1 MANYHFIAGDGKPYG
16 PYSAEQTRAY
26 MSQNRL
32 TAQSQVSADGGPWQ
46 PAGSYPELMS
56 GAGASA
62 PVGGT
67 AASPM
72 PTPMAVQGA
81 STNGMAITGMV
92 MGILSLLCSYP
103 CCGVPFNI
111 LGIIFSLVALSQLKK
126 NLGQGGRGMAI
137 AGLICSILSIVILVV
152 LLVLGIASGFPSEF
166 NR

>member
-1 MANYHFIAGDGKPYG
+1 MANYHYIAGDGKQYG
-16 PYSAEQTRAY
+16 PYSTEQMQQFMA
-26 MSQNRL
+26 QNRL

-46 PAGSYPELMS
+46 QAGSYPELMS

-81 STNGMAITGMV
+81 STNGMAITGMIC
-92 MGILSLLCSYP
+92 GILSLLTV
-103 CCGVPFNI
+103 CCCYGLPFNI
-111 LGIIFSLVALSQLKK
+111 LGVIFSIIGLSQLKK
-126 NLGQGGRGMAI
+126 NPGQGGRGMAI
-137 AGLICSILSIVILVV
+137 AGLICSIVSFLVGV
-152 LLVLGIASGFPSEF
+152 LFLVLGMGSVILQEL